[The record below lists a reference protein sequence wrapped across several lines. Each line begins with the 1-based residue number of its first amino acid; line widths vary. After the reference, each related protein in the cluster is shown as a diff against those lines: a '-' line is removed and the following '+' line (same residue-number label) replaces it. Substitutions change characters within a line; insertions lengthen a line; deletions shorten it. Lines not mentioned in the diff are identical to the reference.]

1 MSNHSPEDT
10 YDVIVLGAG
19 AVGENVADATQQ
31 GGLRTVIVESAL
43 VGGECSYWA
52 CMPSKALLRSGA
64 ALAAARRVPG
74 AAEAVT
80 GGTDARATLQRRDTM
95 VHEYSDAGQAEWLG
109 SAGIDLVRGRG
120 RLTAPR
126 EVTVTAADGGVR
138 VLTATHAV
146 VVSTGSSALLPD
158 IPGLADVEPWTSH
171 EATSATR
178 IPATLA
184 IIGGGVVAVE
194 MATAYV
200 ALGAH
205 VTLIARSGLLGG
217 AEPFAGE
224 LVAAALRDTGATLM
238 LEDSPTAARRTE
250 NGEVELTLASGGT
263 VTANEVL
270 VATGR
275 VPNTQSLGLHTVGL
289 EDGDWLTVDDTLRV
303 VGDSPTSASSAALG
317 DGWLYAAGDVNHRAL
332 LTHQGKYQA
341 RAAGA
346 VIVARAAGTAVDDAP
361 WGTHVATADH
371 SAVPQVTFTDPEV
384 ASVGLTAAGA
394 VKAGYRVRILDY
406 DLSALGGSAVLADD
420 YVGRARAIVDLDR
433 EVLIGVTFVGQDVAE
448 LLHSATIA
456 IVAEVPLARLWHAVP
471 SFPTLSEV
479 WLRLLEEYGRPGQ
492 DE

>member
-1 MSNHSPEDT
+1 MATPTTADT

-19 AVGENVADATQQ
+19 AVGENVADRTAQ

-80 GGTDARATLQRRDTM
+80 GALDPRATLRRRDTI
-95 VHEYSDAGQAEWLG
+95 VHDYSDAGQVEWLG

-120 RLTAPR
+120 RLTAER
-126 EVTVTAADGGVR
+126 QVTVTAADGSVR

-146 VVSTGSSALLPD
+146 VVSTGSAALLPD
-158 IPGLADVEPWTSH
+158 VPGLADVTPWTSH
-171 EATSATR
+171 EATSATQ
-178 IPATLA
+178 IPTSLA
-184 IIGGGVVAVE
+184 IIGGGVVAAE
-194 MATAYV
+194 MATAYT
-200 ALGAH
+200 ALGSQ

-217 AEPFAGE
+217 QEPFAGD
-224 LVAAALRDTGATLM
+224 LVAAALRAGGATL
-238 LEDSPTAARRTE
+238 LLADSPAAARRTDS
-250 NGEVELTLASGGT
+250 GDVELTLASGAI

-275 VPNTQSLGLHTVGL
+275 VPNTQNLGLSTVGL
-289 EDGDWLTVDDTLRV
+289 VDGDWLTVDDTLRV
-303 VGDSPTSASSAALG
+303 VGESPASVAALAS
-317 DGWLYAAGDVNHRAL
+317 GWLYAAGDVNHRAL

-341 RAAGA
+341 RAVGD
-346 VIVARAAGTAVDDAP
+346 VIIARATGSAVDDRP

-384 ASVGLTAAGA
+384 ASVGLTAADA
-394 VKAGYRVRILDY
+394 VRSGFRVRILDY
-406 DLSALGGSAVLADD
+406 DLSWLGGATALADD

-456 IVAEVPLARLWHAVP
+456 VVAEVPIARLWHAVP

-479 WLRLLEEYGRPGQ
+479 WLRLLEEYGRPDSVPQ
-492 DE
+492 A